1 MGSRLDGRG
10 KGRKRQHIALEYEGE
25 SPFRLHTHSAADC
38 LVSSP
43 PGSGTGTELPVKVKQ
58 EFPSIH
64 SSNSPCQYGGELLH
78 SAGQHCDSLQSPYTS
93 YPPTLVKAEPTEALG
108 HQFVSYSTGATSYQA
123 TFTAGHPSFPYMHTA
138 ADQNTSTPSPKNPGF
153 LFSSDPFKSVP
164 CPQAP
169 TYYQA
174 PAFHPLAGCSTNG
187 TTHGPYGSNG
197 YSLHSAPVSLTASL
211 TADPTSLTADPV
223 TSSSQRMLPEQPPTA
238 QFAGDFSFSPW
249 GLAAGPPGGG
259 LTFGSLAGVDMS
271 QSLAEGPG
279 LNVSMEERE
288 QDDKKGILGTPSKEK
303 SPRGGRRRVKRE
315 EEDDGWEP
323 PLWRQQ
329 LENISKMREI
339 RDAPVDLMGAHKNAE
354 QTTHVTPEVRLRGV
368 LRVADT
374 VTLLWYCPTLL
385 LPACGIILFSSYRQV
400 RRYQVLVS
408 LMLSSQ
414 TKDQITAQAMAALKK
429 HGLTI
434 ENILNTPEEEV
445 AKLIHP
451 VGFWRVSGHST
462 DMMSDQRNMCM
473 YCMLVCRR
481 RLTTS
486 RGRHKSCW
494 TSMEVISLPPW
505 RGWSVTACAQP
516 QQTPTC

>member
-1 MGSRLDGRG
+1 MTSLPREGAQDVGSRVDGRG
-10 KGRKRQHIALEYEGE
+10 KGRKRQHVALEYEGE

-78 SAGQHCDSLQSPYTS
+78 SAGQHCDSVQSPYTS
-93 YPPTLVKAEPTEALG
+93 YPQTLVKAEPTEALG
-108 HQFVSYSTGATSYQA
+108 HQFVSYSTGATSYPA
-123 TFTAGHPSFPYMHTA
+123 SFTTGHPSFPYMHTA

-164 CPQAP
+164 YPQAP
-169 TYYQA
+169 SYHQA
-174 PAFHPLAGCSTNG
+174 PAFHLLTGSSTNG

-197 YSLHSAPVSLTASL
+197 YSLHRASL
-211 TADPTSLTADPV
+211 TAGPA
-223 TSSSQRMLPEQPPTA
+223 SSQRMLPEQPSTA

-271 QSLAEGPG
+271 ESLAEGPG

-303 SPRGGRRRVKRE
+303 PRGGRRRVKRE

-329 LENISKMREI
+329 LENISKMREV

-368 LRVADT
+368 LTNRVADT
-374 VTLLWYCPTLL
+374 VTLLWYRPVLRCGAIRCWCP
-385 LPACGIILFSSYRQV
+385 
-400 RRYQVLVS
+400 
-408 LMLSSQ
+408 
-414 TKDQITAQAMAALKK
+414 
-429 HGLTI
+429 
-434 ENILNTPEEEV
+434 
-445 AKLIHP
+445 
-451 VGFWRVSGHST
+451 
-462 DMMSDQRNMCM
+462 
-473 YCMLVCRR
+473 
-481 RLTTS
+481 
-486 RGRHKSCW
+486 
-494 TSMEVISLPPW
+494 
-505 RGWSVTACAQP
+505 
-516 QQTPTC
+516 